1 MKSAHTNNHQTETEP
16 SRHGFNPALALSALV
31 LVCLASVAWVRLSGQ
46 EIHAQDEAPMVMRA
60 LRFEDTA
67 DGSIAV
73 IDANSSEQIQTIKG
87 EQGFMRG
94 ALRAL
99 ARERKKRG
107 LGAEQ
112 PFELIAR
119 KDGRLTLHDPAT
131 GVRIDLESFGPTN
144 AGVFA
149 RLLITPGT
157 ASTTGTQGTPALS
170 KGS

>member
-1 MKSAHTNNHQTETEP
+1 MSSIRVTGLADLQKFLDTLPAKMETN
-16 SRHGFNPALALSALV
+16 
-31 LVCLASVAWVRLSGQ
+31 
-46 EIHAQDEAPMVMRA
+46 I
-60 LRFEDTA
+60 
-67 DGSIAV
+67 
-73 IDANSSEQIQTIKG
+73 
-87 EQGFMRG
+87 MRG

-107 LGAEQ
+107 LGPEQ

-149 RLLITPGT
+149 RLLR
-157 ASTTGTQGTPALS
+157 TPAAS

>member
-1 MKSAHTNNHQTETEP
+1 MNTSTRPHQTEP

-31 LVCLASVAWVRLSGQ
+31 LVCLASVAWVRFSGQ
-46 EIHAQDEAPMVMRA
+46 EIHAQDEAPMAVRA
-60 LRFEDTA
+60 LRFEDAA

-131 GVRIDLESFGPTN
+131 DVRIDLESFGPTN

-149 RLLITPGT
+149 RLL
-157 ASTTGTQGTPALS
+157 STPAPS